1 MSADVVVV
9 GFDAGS
15 SMSARGISLADADYG
30 CSGGGD
36 GDVG

>member
-1 MSADVVVV
+1 MSADVAV
-9 GFDAGS
+9 GFGAGS
-15 SMSARGISLADADYG
+15 SMSARGISLADADYV

>member
-1 MSADVVVV
+1 MSVDVAA

-15 SMSARGISLADADYG
+15 SMSERGISLADADYG

-36 GDVG
+36 DDVG